1 MKYKIAWPI
10 VVLIGVLLSQTA
22 WAGISLSPM
31 IFEITQPPGSSYS
44 GVLFVTNTGDKDIV
58 VEARVLGFTAPQ
70 GIPQFLETE
79 MDLYA
84 YSGHYIVTVEPQE
97 KKVQAGET
105 ALFHYRSN
113 MPKVLKPYGG
123 RYASVVF
130 RKKLASSKGQVRVAT
145 QVASLF
151 LLNPGGEVSSHLTI
165 DKTQIHQSEEN
176 PRTVILEATVTNN
189 GNIHASQDQI
199 ASLVNVLDED
209 GYIVDQF
216 HLDSHTML
224 PGNTSV
230 FREQWKIPNNLPS
243 GSYQFYLTIMSF
255 GSLGTEPQPFSIMQT
270 VKLKF

>member
-1 MKYKIAWPI
+1 
-10 VVLIGVLLSQTA
+10 
-22 WAGISLSPM
+22 M
-31 IFEITQPPGSSYS
+31 ILEITQPPGSSYS

-58 VEARVLGFTAPQ
+58 VEARVLGFIAPQ
-70 GIPQFLETE
+70 GVPRFLEPEIDT
-79 MDLYA
+79 YA
-84 YSGHYIVTVEPQE
+84 YSGRNILTIKPHEQ
-97 KKVQAGET
+97 KVQAGET
-105 ALFHYRSN
+105 TLFHYRSN
-113 MPKVLKPYGG
+113 MPNDLKPYGG
-123 RYASVVF
+123 RYAGVVF
-130 RKKLASSKGQVRVAT
+130 RKKLSSSKGQVRVAT

-151 LLNPGGEVSSHLTI
+151 LLNPGGELSSHLTI
-165 DKTQIHQSEEN
+165 DRTRIYQSKQN
-176 PRTVILEATVTNN
+176 PRAVILEATVTNN

-216 HLDSHTML
+216 HLDSQTTL

-230 FREQWKIPNNLPS
+230 FREQWKVPKDLPS